1 MYWVRHI
8 TQLPSLC
15 GTVTLGQSLTSYV
28 AGGPVTGGLFV
39 DVIAGVADV
48 LAVPLAALEFGG

>member
-1 MYWVRHI
+1 M
-8 TQLPSLC
+8 C